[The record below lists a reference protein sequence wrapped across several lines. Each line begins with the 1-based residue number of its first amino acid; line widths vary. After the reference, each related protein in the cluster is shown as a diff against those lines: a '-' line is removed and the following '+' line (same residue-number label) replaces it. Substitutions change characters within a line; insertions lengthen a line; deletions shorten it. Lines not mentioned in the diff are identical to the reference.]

1 MKRVLGNTQ
10 IENSHMVVVNSAL
23 ILILVKIF
31 DLFLYPSLGKSNPWI
46 HSQFLNIQELVSLC
60 FPVPSVIFCLCLE
73 SEGSIPSLELLDAN
87 KSETSFQSIH
97 TIHDTCRTYDRTTL
111 STSLN
116 EEKPW
121 LGKHNIFF

>member
-73 SEGSIPSLELLDAN
+73 SEGSISSLELLDAN

-97 TIHDTCRTYDRTTL
+97 VEPAIAPL
-111 STSLN
+111 SISLN

-121 LGKHNIFF
+121 LGKHNNFF